1 MTGNYLHNNVD
12 SVESVN
18 DATSCQKLCQEHSQ
32 CKFWTYDYSNKKCY
46 RQTEKA
52 ATALGTCKTCIRGPR
67 SCSGKIIRIEIFSN
81 KMQRYLPI
89 YSILYTNKL
98 LKTKIPNIFR

>member
-1 MTGNYLHNNVD
+1 MIAASCNEFGNYVGNEIDSEENV
-12 SVESVN
+12 N
-18 DATSCQKLCQEHSQ
+18 YAGKCQKLCLEHSQ

-52 ATALGTCKTCIRGPR
+52 VTALGKCKTCIRGPR

-81 KMQRYLPI
+81 KM
-89 YSILYTNKL
+89 LYTIYQQTIENQN
-98 LKTKIPNIFR
+98 T

>member
-1 MTGNYLHNNVD
+1 MECFFQIILIDSNLNSFNYLIAASCNEFGNYVGNEIDSEENV
-12 SVESVN
+12 N
-18 DATSCQKLCQEHSQ
+18 YAGKCQKLCLEHSQ

-67 SCSGKIIRIEIFSN
+67 SCSGKIIKIEF
-81 KMQRYLPI
+81 
-89 YSILYTNKL
+89 
-98 LKTKIPNIFR
+98 FF